1 VKVLA
6 VVVVL
11 AAGFWFWQ
19 HRRHAEMEHRLS
31 AVASE
36 LAGRPVHVKCQ
47 GLIGELVDVYDRT
60 GEVQVT
66 DGHLSDTTHLTRKTC
81 GSLNAFESAS
91 THPRL
96 DCVQTI
102 DWTRIDA
109 GTVLETLCAR
119 HVQSTVNAIT
129 TLAHESMHLRG
140 WISESQAQCYAV
152 QEVAWTVV
160 RLGGTPDE
168 GAAVARL
175 ALAEQPAMPSDYQS
189 SECRAGGALDL
200 HPETAAFPAEAV
212 PSLPPA
218 GLFGPAL
225 RS

>member
-1 VKVLA
+1 VCDDRAVKVLA

-47 GLIGELVDVYDRT
+47 GFFGELIDVYDRT
-60 GEVQVT
+60 GEVQFT
-66 DGHLSDTTHLTRKTC
+66 NGQLSDTTHLTRKTC

-91 THPRL
+91 SHPRL
-96 DCVQTI
+96 DCVRSI

-109 GTVLETLCAR
+109 ATILETECAR
-119 HVQSTVNAIT
+119 HAQPPVNAIT

-140 WISESQAQCYAV
+140 WVAEATAQCYAV

-160 RLGGTPDE
+160 RLGGTADE
-168 GAAVARL
+168 GAALARL
-175 ALAEQPAMPSDYQS
+175 ELAEQPAMPSDYRS
-189 SECRAGGALDL
+189 GDCRA
-200 HPETAAFPAEAV
+200 
-212 PSLPPA
+212 
-218 GLFGPAL
+218 
-225 RS
+225 